1 MVKSCNWPAAY
12 NSFEIFPL
20 SVSDRR
26 VRSPETL
33 STGDI
38 DFLKRHKSPRCN
50 TLTVYKRAA
59 PESYRVEETA
69 LASFLSFEKLANN
82 VEEPARAF
90 VVGPSPHDAIPV

>member
-26 VRSPETL
+26 VVSPETL

-38 DFLKRHKSPRCN
+38 DFL
-50 TLTVYKRAA
+50 
-59 PESYRVEETA
+59 ETA
-69 LASFLSFEKLANN
+69 QVTALQYLDRIQAGGAGILS
-82 VEEPARAF
+82 R
-90 VVGPSPHDAIPV
+90 